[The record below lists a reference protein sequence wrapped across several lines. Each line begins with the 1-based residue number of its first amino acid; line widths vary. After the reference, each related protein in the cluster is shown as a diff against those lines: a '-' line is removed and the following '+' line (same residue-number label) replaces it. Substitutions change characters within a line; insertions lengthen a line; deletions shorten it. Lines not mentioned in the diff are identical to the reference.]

1 MYNLTHNQSVTAFGK
16 NRQNTTINAY
26 CHISRF
32 GPYCFWGGITR
43 TNVLFYRVEGVKS
56 MGKQKDD
63 MTPPASLVETL
74 RVFTESLSDEQR
86 RKHLEVE
93 SEYVAWLVDL
103 MSEN

>member
-1 MYNLTHNQSVTAFGK
+1 
-16 NRQNTTINAY
+16 
-26 CHISRF
+26 
-32 GPYCFWGGITR
+32 
-43 TNVLFYRVEGVKS
+43 